1 MTSAE
6 SRWSVFQTGFNY
18 YQNVPWTHVNPEMAF
33 QCHVLLFT
41 PFSPLKVWFKKKKV
55 GRKGENPMCVCVCLW
70 PTCLRL
76 AVFGGLPVFAKIIL
90 EVIDGFYFLPPR
102 KKGKKIAPMRATIET
117 KSERGSGAYQI
128 PSRFITSA
136 SWTAAGH
143 FKKEPSVPHRYTV
156 TSIQSD
162 AHQAMD
168 QPSGPVH
175 WSTTSCC
182 RPLGSPTYYRLNHLR
197 LCRVFDIK

>member
-1 MTSAE
+1 MSCAIIH
-6 SRWSVFQTGFNY
+6 
-18 YQNVPWTHVNPEMAF
+18 PI
-33 QCHVLLFT
+33 
-41 PFSPLKVWFKKKKV
+41 FSPQSVIKKKKS
-55 GRKGENPMCVCVCLW
+55 RKKGVKPNVCMCVSLAYLL
-70 PTCLRL
+70 TIGCLRRV
-76 AVFGGLPVFAKIIL
+76 ARVCKDHPGGYRWIL
-90 EVIDGFYFLPPR
+90 LPPPQ

>member
-1 MTSAE
+1 MSCAIIH
-6 SRWSVFQTGFNY
+6 
-18 YQNVPWTHVNPEMAF
+18 PI
-33 QCHVLLFT
+33 
-41 PFSPLKVWFKKKKV
+41 FSLKVWFLKKSRKKGEKPNVCMCVCMWVSLAYLLTIGCLRRVARVCKDHLGGYRWILLPPPLKKRKKKK
-55 GRKGENPMCVCVCLW
+55 RKG
-70 PTCLRL
+70 
-76 AVFGGLPVFAKIIL
+76 
-90 EVIDGFYFLPPR
+90 
-102 KKGKKIAPMRATIET
+102 KIAPMRATIET

-128 PSRFITSA
+128 ASRFITSA

-143 FKKEPSVPHRYTV
+143 FKKEASVPHRYTV